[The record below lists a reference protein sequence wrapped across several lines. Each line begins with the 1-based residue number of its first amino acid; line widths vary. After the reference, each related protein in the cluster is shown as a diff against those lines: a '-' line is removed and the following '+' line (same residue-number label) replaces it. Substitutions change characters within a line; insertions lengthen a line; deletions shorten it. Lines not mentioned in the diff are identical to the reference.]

1 VLVLPRVAAG
11 SGKSKGLNAYDP
23 DYVDE
28 LLAFWMLNNS
38 LVKQVFA
45 DNLEMQLSYRV
56 CRSRALAV
64 NLRLAGIAS
73 RLHHCAES
81 T

>member
-1 VLVLPRVAAG
+1 MLPPVAAG

-23 DYVDE
+23 DYIDE

-38 LVKQVFA
+38 LVKHVFA

-56 CRSRALAV
+56 CHSGAV
-64 NLRLAGIAS
+64 QTNPCLVVLVS
-73 RLHHCAES
+73 RLHRRAES